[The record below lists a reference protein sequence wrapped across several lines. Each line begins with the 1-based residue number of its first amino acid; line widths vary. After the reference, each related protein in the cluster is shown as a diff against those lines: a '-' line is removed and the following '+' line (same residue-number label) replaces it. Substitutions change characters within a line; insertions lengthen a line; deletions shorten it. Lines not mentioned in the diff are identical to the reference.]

1 MDENNI
7 GKAFLHILY
16 QIVYVLFIVPYH
28 IWCKALQ
35 RLAAQRENK
44 ALKFSEIN
52 SPWPMLTFL
61 KRWFI
66 DFLFDMLIAIIWIVG
81 IYLFFKLKIY
91 KSFDYKFSEGLK
103 YTLLYF
109 YGTYFSVV
117 AISWL
122 RDLFILALKPLK
134 KFFSWLS
141 KPAQHLD
148 ITIDGEIGFRKQ
160 PTPPPAPIAEPVV
173 ESETDEEDVVVV
185 DEETPSNFKLK
196 PVYLLG
202 AAAVALLAILAI
214 VLLGKKGDSSDQV
227 YTPVTEE
234 ISASA
239 PVEEPVI
246 EEPSMP
252 DIYEFPSYEGYSIG
266 EEMANLVTPDG
277 FAGTMDGM
285 TLQQQFNG
293 WRTTSGGGLKQAKAE
308 DNGYNYQFFFN
319 PDGQLSGIALS
330 HYADSPWSECQT
342 IDERLGTSDSN
353 RMTTL
358 PNGSQVSPGY
368 TGNKVYI
375 FYFYPCAPDPNPAPR
390 R

>member
-16 QIVYVLFIVPYH
+16 QFVYVLFIVPYH
-28 IWCKALQ
+28 IWCKAIQ

-44 ALKFSEIN
+44 ALKVTEIK
-52 SPWPMLTFL
+52 SQWPMFTFL
-61 KRWFI
+61 KRWCI
-66 DFLFDMLIAIIWIVG
+66 DFFFDMLIALAWIVG
-81 IYLFFKLKIY
+81 IYLFFKIGHFDAFKYAFGPALKEAA
-91 KSFDYKFSEGLK
+91 SFLMLVYISPA
-103 YTLLYF
+103 
-109 YGTYFSVV
+109 
-117 AISWL
+117 AISWI
-122 RDLFILALKPLK
+122 RDLFILLLKPLS
-134 KFFSWLS
+134 KFFSWCS

-148 ITIDGEIGFRKQ
+148 ITIDGDISGRKV
-160 PTPPPAPIAEPVV
+160 TPKPAPVAEPVV
-173 ESETDEEDVVVV
+173 VQPIEEVVYEEEE
-185 DEETPSNFKLK
+185 EETPSGFKLK
-196 PVYLLG
+196 PAYLIG
-202 AAAVALLAILAI
+202 AGVIAALAILAI

-239 PVEEPVI
+239 PVEEPAI

-252 DIYEFPSYEGYSIG
+252 DIYQFPSYQGYSIG

-368 TGNKVYI
+368 TGSKVYI

>member
-148 ITIDGEIGFRKQ
+148 ITIDSEIGFRKQ

-214 VLLGKKGDSSDQV
+214 VLLGKKGDSGNQE
-227 YTPVTEE
+227 YTPVTEQL
-234 ISASA
+234 SDSA
-239 PVEEPVI
+239 PVEEPAI

-252 DIYEFPSYEGYSIG
+252 DIYQFPSYQGYSIG

>member
-66 DFLFDMLIAIIWIVG
+66 DFLFDMLIAIAWIVG
-81 IYLFFKLKIY
+81 IYLFFKIGHFDAFKYAFWRALKEA
-91 KSFDYKFSEGLK
+91 SLFLMAV
-103 YTLLYF
+103 
-109 YGTYFSVV
+109 YFSPAV
-117 AISWL
+117 ISWL
-122 RDLFILALKPLK
+122 RDLFILALKPIK

-148 ITIDGEIGFRKQ
+148 LTIDGVITGRKA
-160 PTPPPAPIAEPVV
+160 TPPPAPIAEPVV
-173 ESETDEEDVVVV
+173 VQPIEEEVHEEEEEVES
-185 DEETPSNFKLK
+185 SGFKLK
-196 PVYLLG
+196 PAYLIG
-202 AAAVALLAILAI
+202 AGIIAALAILAI

-234 ISASA
+234 VSASA

-246 EEPSMP
+246 EEPTMP
-252 DIYEFPSYEGYSIG
+252 DTYEFPSYEGYSIG

-285 TLQQQFNG
+285 TLQQQFEG

-342 IDERLGTSDSN
+342 IDEKLGTSDSD
-353 RMTTL
+353 RMVTL
-358 PNGSQVSPGY
+358 SNGSKVSPGY
-368 TGNKVYI
+368 TGSKVYI